1 MGAWGVRALQ
11 SDEGLELL
19 SVIEGLAAERSSV
32 TADELV
38 AAARNEGF
46 LGDDPGDDEYL
57 FDVTALALSEILTG
71 DTDQLADPVLGGVAL
86 EATAE
91 GTRVL
96 LAWLHRI
103 RDSDEE
109 DREYLELW
117 EGDPE
122 QAAHLEKTIAALEAL
137 SSGSGSAP
145 TSS

>member
-1 MGAWGVRALQ
+1 MGAWGVKALQ

-19 SVIEGLAAERSSV
+19 SAIERLAAERSSI

-38 AAARNEGF
+38 AAARSEGF

-71 DTDQLADPVLGGVAL
+71 DTGQLADPPLGGVAF

-91 GTRVL
+91 GTGVL
-96 LAWLHRI
+96 LSWLHRI
-103 RDSDEE
+103 RESDEE

-137 SSGSGSAP
+137 GAGSASA
-145 TSS
+145 SS